1 MVYYAQ
7 YATGDLSSMIIDI
20 IGGVFNALASQIGTI
35 AVLIVIVF
43 ILVLVADALT
53 GVFGIFKKL
62 KR

>member
-1 MVYYAQ
+1 MAYTAV

-35 AVLIVIVF
+35 AILIVIVF